1 MTAISFA
8 IFVLISIGVLFKQAS
23 PQDECN
29 TNVIGKHFI
38 IGFTENYGAIQ
49 FEDTELHLLLVSFN
63 PHVTQ
68 VKISSRFILNDN
80 TLFAKIVELQPGG
93 HELVI
98 VPTELELIGT
108 EKSLKSVEIESDFGI
123 SVYAIHLE
131 PYTTDGYLAIPVENL
146 GTQYVISSHERGGWS
161 TLFAVFGTR
170 DDTTVTILLNAQVT
184 YDGITYS
191 AGDTLIL
198 KLNRLE
204 TIQVLAIPNENL
216 AGSIVSS
223 NHPIS
228 VINGNQ
234 CANTPGSACDTI
246 IEQSIPVNSWGTK
259 HFYSNP
265 PNEQDSSLF
274 VMVAFFDDTKFTVD
288 GSDITLGS
296 GGVWQEY
303 LSGSGIITTSQPA
316 LLTQVLHRV
325 DGSIV
330 DPSLIQVPTENQFT
344 PFLGF
349 TTPTHSAANINGFVN
364 FVNII
369 LKSDVRDLIRLN
381 EQEITSSSI
390 LPSLRSET
398 DIDNSDYVLLIVELP
413 REEALYYI
421 TQETDPNN
429 SPMSAIAYGFE
440 RDESY
445 GYAGGL
451 SLPSNQRLLTINPFY
466 IRLLGGERLFID
478 LPCDISQSIGDT
490 SFLKCKFGSMTV
502 QGEYYVN
509 QVTCV
514 TPPLMKPGFI
524 TLYVSVDGGSTFPF
538 SGGLYVADEDSIQ
551 PLITIHNQGD
561 YQLDFTSNSMT
572 TLTWDPQLFGDAS
585 MSLRLE
591 LLMVTD
597 PFALT
602 LEWGVRNT
610 LMEGVSNTGSLS
622 VILRDIVPTRS
633 RRDVFTIARTIGTLI
648 LLPPPLL
655 LVRFAYITARFLIV
669 ATGAILSTT
678 CADFEDI
685 LKKTP
690 QGLGPCPCRTSAAR
704 SDSNFEEDNLLIGF
718 FHPNSTSC
726 YRSRTPSPSGSGQQ
740 CCYTSDGE
748 INLKIGAGTPDTYHP
763 EIDVLEHFRY
773 DVLPFLY
780 CCKLSDN
787 CNSYFKYRQ
796 PDDCSKYPI
805 PPRTRTSGDPHFT
818 TLDGLQY
825 TFNGAGEFTVASSL
839 LLNFTFQARMEKYR
853 NTSSSVYTAFVVQ
866 THNSSRI
873 QLQRN
878 IINQTLIIVDDL
890 SIQLTEGVIPE
901 IIAAGVTLQIE
912 DDLSQIHV
920 IFSTGVSLRVFKFPE
935 SMSFLL
941 QLTDSFR
948 GNMRGLLGNLN
959 GDTSDDFMSPDGQ
972 TIPID
977 SSLSQIHYDFGLNWM
992 ITQNESL
999 FSYQSPFDYNTYS
1012 QPSFVP
1018 SFISP
1023 NISEVSQEIRD
1034 LCGESLPCL
1043 FDAIT
1048 TGMLS
1053 FANETLT
1060 FTKIVEEILNNS
1072 VATVSCGFPSDVE
1085 NAVLNGS
1092 TFFAG
1097 NTISVNCISGYQVV
1111 GHTVPYCSEDGV
1123 WSGNFTCVKTVVSC
1137 GYPDGLF
1144 LPGNQSQL
1152 TFNPSKIRVLGGEI
1166 LIVYC
1171 KACIINQIIS
1181 SLIKCKFGLI
1191 IVQGELTGDY
1201 IICITP
1207 PLFEIGFLTVYLSVD
1222 GGNIFPYNGLVYVAH
1237 EAYVPPLI
1245 SMNNQGISLLDFT
1258 SNSVVTLT
1266 WNPQIFGDINVILQ
1280 LKLLIIIDPFA
1291 LNPVWKVSHVLVK
1304 VVINSGTLSINLQY
1318 AAFTI
1323 CDNKFVFLYK
1333 RTIGTLILTRSYSVQ
1348 IIQQTYISVGILTI
1362 NTFAAIRQTTCA
1374 DFKGIL
1380 KVQPQ
1385 GLLPCPCTASV
1396 AAADDNFIEEDNQFI
1411 GYFHPGST
1419 ICYISRTASYSGS
1432 GQQCCYASDGR
1443 INLKQNG
1450 AGTADTYHPR
1460 FHPLKHLLFDVLPW
1474 LYCCKLSAN
1483 CDCYL
1488 KYRPVDDCSDYP
1500 KPARGPTSGDPHF
1513 TTLDG
1518 LQYTFNG
1525 AGEFTISSSIR
1536 HSFIFQA
1543 RMERYRNTSSS
1554 VYTAFVVQTQYS
1566 SRIQLQ
1572 RNINNKDYI
1581 FIDDVSFQ
1589 LTEGVMLETLAIG
1602 ATLRIEN
1609 DLSQVSV
1616 HFSVG
1621 ISLRIYLYT
1630 GSMSFLLQLDESF
1643 RWNVRGLL
1651 GNFNGDTTDDLM
1663 SPDGHYIPIDSSL
1676 SQIHYQF
1683 GLNWMITR
1691 NESLFCYQSPFNY
1704 TTYSKPLFVPSFF
1717 DSNVTSVSQEIRDL
1731 CGDSFPC
1738 LFDAVTTGMLSF
1750 ANETLT
1756 FSNMVEDLTN
1766 SSVEVISCGYPTGI
1780 ENAVLS
1786 SLDFFSG
1793 SILIISCIP
1802 GYQLTGPDVIY
1813 CGYNGVWSATF
1824 TCLLCPP

>member
-38 IGFTENYGAIQ
+38 IGFTENYGTIQ
-49 FEDTELHLLLVSFN
+49 FEFTELHLLLVSFN

-68 VKISSRFILNDN
+68 VKISSRFILNDS

-93 HELVI
+93 YERVI

-123 SVYAIHLE
+123 SVYAIHLK

-146 GTQYVISSHERGGWS
+146 GTQYVISSHEGGGRS

-184 YDGITYS
+184 YDGVVYS
-191 AGDTLIL
+191 AGGTLNL
-198 KLNRLE
+198 KLNRLDV
-204 TIQVLAIPNENL
+204 IQVLAIPNENL

-228 VINGNQ
+228 VINGNL

-246 IEQSIPVNSWGTK
+246 LEQSIPVNSWGTK

-265 PNEQDSSLF
+265 PNEQDDSIF
-274 VMVAFFDDTKFTVD
+274 IMVAYFDDTKFTVN

-316 LLTQVLHRV
+316 LLTQVLHRIN
-325 DGSIV
+325 GSIA

-344 PFLGF
+344 SFLGF

-369 LKSDVRDLIRLN
+369 VKSDVRDLIRLN

-514 TPPLMKPGFI
+514 TPPLMEPGFI

-561 YQLDFTSNSMT
+561 YQLDFTSNSIT

-602 LEWGVRNT
+602 PEWGVSNT
-610 LMEGVSNTGSLS
+610 LMEGVGNTGSLS

-633 RRDVFTIARTIGTLI
+633 RRNVFLFARTIGTLI
-648 LLPPPLL
+648 LKPLARL
-655 LVRFAYITARFLIV
+655 LSFAFITARSFIITTTV
-669 ATGAILSTT
+669 AISSTT
-678 CADFEDI
+678 CATFESI
-685 LKKTP
+685 LQKSP
-690 QGLGPCPCRTSAAR
+690 RGLGPCPCTSVVAGA
-704 SDSNFEEDNLLIGF
+704 DNNFVEDNRLIGF
-718 FHPNSTSC
+718 FHPGSASC
-726 YRSRTPSPSGSGQQ
+726 YRSRTASASGSGQQ
-740 CCYTSDGE
+740 CCYRSDGQ
-748 INLKIGAGTPDTYHP
+748 INLNTGAGTPDAYHSKA
-763 EIDVLEHFRY
+763 HFFKHQLY
-773 DVLPFLY
+773 DVLPFLF

-787 CNSYFKYRQ
+787 CNSYFRYRQ
-796 PDDCSKYPI
+796 PDDCSRYPI

-878 IINQTLIIVDDL
+878 IINQTLIIIDDL
-890 SIQLTEGVIPE
+890 SIQLAEGVIPE
-901 IIAAGVTLQIE
+901 IIATGVTLQVE
-912 DDLSQIHV
+912 NDLSQIHV
-920 IFSTGVSLRVFKFPE
+920 IFSTGVSLRVFIFPE

-948 GNMRGLLGNLN
+948 GNMRGLLGNFN

-999 FSYQSPFDYNTYS
+999 FNYQSPFCYNTYS

-1034 LCGESLPCL
+1034 LCGDTISCL

-1060 FTKIVEEILNNS
+1060 FSNIVDDIMDRSVEII
-1072 VATVSCGFPSDVE
+1072 SCGFPSNTE
-1085 NAVLNGS
+1085 HATLNRYD
-1092 TFFAG
+1092 FFAG
-1097 NTISVNCISGYQVV
+1097 NEIRVTCDPGYELIGPNVI
-1111 GHTVPYCSEDGV
+1111 HCNASGV
-1123 WSGNFTCVKTVVSC
+1123 WSGNFTCSLSGFTFPYITLIS
-1137 GYPDGLF
+1137 
-1144 LPGNQSQL
+1144 LP
-1152 TFNPSKIRVLGGEI
+1152 VL
-1166 LIVYC
+1166 V
-1171 KACIINQIIS
+1171 
-1181 SLIKCKFGLI
+1181 FI
-1191 IVQGELTGDY
+1191 IV
-1201 IICITP
+1201 I
-1207 PLFEIGFLTVYLSVD
+1207 
-1222 GGNIFPYNGLVYVAH
+1222 
-1237 EAYVPPLI
+1237 
-1245 SMNNQGISLLDFT
+1245 LLLLLMF
-1258 SNSVVTLT
+1258 S
-1266 WNPQIFGDINVILQ
+1266 FDIRK
-1280 LKLLIIIDPFA
+1280 LK
-1291 LNPVWKVSHVLVK
+1291 
-1304 VVINSGTLSINLQY
+1304 
-1318 AAFTI
+1318 
-1323 CDNKFVFLYK
+1323 
-1333 RTIGTLILTRSYSVQ
+1333 R
-1348 IIQQTYISVGILTI
+1348 
-1362 NTFAAIRQTTCA
+1362 
-1374 DFKGIL
+1374 
-1380 KVQPQ
+1380 
-1385 GLLPCPCTASV
+1385 
-1396 AAADDNFIEEDNQFI
+1396 
-1411 GYFHPGST
+1411 
-1419 ICYISRTASYSGS
+1419 
-1432 GQQCCYASDGR
+1432 
-1443 INLKQNG
+1443 
-1450 AGTADTYHPR
+1450 
-1460 FHPLKHLLFDVLPW
+1460 
-1474 LYCCKLSAN
+1474 
-1483 CDCYL
+1483 
-1488 KYRPVDDCSDYP
+1488 
-1500 KPARGPTSGDPHF
+1500 
-1513 TTLDG
+1513 
-1518 LQYTFNG
+1518 
-1525 AGEFTISSSIR
+1525 
-1536 HSFIFQA
+1536 
-1543 RMERYRNTSSS
+1543 
-1554 VYTAFVVQTQYS
+1554 
-1566 SRIQLQ
+1566 
-1572 RNINNKDYI
+1572 
-1581 FIDDVSFQ
+1581 
-1589 LTEGVMLETLAIG
+1589 
-1602 ATLRIEN
+1602 
-1609 DLSQVSV
+1609 
-1616 HFSVG
+1616 
-1621 ISLRIYLYT
+1621 
-1630 GSMSFLLQLDESF
+1630 
-1643 RWNVRGLL
+1643 
-1651 GNFNGDTTDDLM
+1651 
-1663 SPDGHYIPIDSSL
+1663 
-1676 SQIHYQF
+1676 IHY
-1683 GLNWMITR
+1683 N
-1691 NESLFCYQSPFNY
+1691 
-1704 TTYSKPLFVPSFF
+1704 
-1717 DSNVTSVSQEIRDL
+1717 
-1731 CGDSFPC
+1731 
-1738 LFDAVTTGMLSF
+1738 
-1750 ANETLT
+1750 
-1756 FSNMVEDLTN
+1756 
-1766 SSVEVISCGYPTGI
+1766 
-1780 ENAVLS
+1780 
-1786 SLDFFSG
+1786 
-1793 SILIISCIP
+1793 
-1802 GYQLTGPDVIY
+1802 
-1813 CGYNGVWSATF
+1813 
-1824 TCLLCPP
+1824 